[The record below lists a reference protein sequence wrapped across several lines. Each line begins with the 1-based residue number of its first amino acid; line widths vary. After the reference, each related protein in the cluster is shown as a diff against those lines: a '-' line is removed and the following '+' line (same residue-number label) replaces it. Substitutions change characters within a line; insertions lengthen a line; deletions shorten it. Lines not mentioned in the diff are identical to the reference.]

1 MSIELS
7 AQEKA
12 KLCNGIKQY
21 LSLKK
26 MLARCGKNAILCECF
41 QKKYDGFYRVRR
53 DQDWREHYFKWMYE
67 YFDTNPSFEEVLTA
81 LNSFEKTGG
90 KIEASFASKLLH
102 TLNNDL
108 PIWDSK
114 VMAKMK
120 QFGVVKK
127 TTFHSIKECVDAY
140 ESICEWYRS
149 SNAKNYVDCF
159 NSEFKNEDIS
169 DTKKADFILW
179 GIE

>member
-1 MSIELS
+1 MFIQLSKKDKASICKGLE
-7 AQEKA
+7 
-12 KLCNGIKQY
+12 QY
-21 LSLKK
+21 LSLKR

-53 DQDWREHYFKWMYE
+53 DQEWRKQYFKWMYE